1 MNSGNGYF
9 CYVIYDV
16 IRSHPEK
23 ENFVYMVGA

>member
-1 MNSGNGYF
+1 MDSGNGYF

-16 IRSHPEK
+16 TQSHHKK